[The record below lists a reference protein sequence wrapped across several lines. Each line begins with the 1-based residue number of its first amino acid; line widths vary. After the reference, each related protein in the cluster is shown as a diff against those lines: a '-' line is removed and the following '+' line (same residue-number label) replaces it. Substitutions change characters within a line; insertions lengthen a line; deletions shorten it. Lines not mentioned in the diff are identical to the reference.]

1 MRFMDALRKRLL
13 VIIISAMLI
22 LAGSFY
28 SFWQKNSVSET
39 ASSDMSSSSQTA
51 ADEGNV
57 VVIYLN
63 GAVNHPG
70 VFKIK
75 NGSRVIDAIDQA
87 GGLAPG
93 ADCSNLNLAQEV
105 KDGMQ
110 IKVPSQIIT
119 QQVHNGSSNQE
130 AGKINI
136 NSAGKNEL
144 DKLAG
149 IGPSLAERII
159 EYRNNNGPFKEVSD
173 LKKVSGIGEAK
184 FNRIKD
190 KVSL

>member
-1 MRFMDALRKRLL
+1 MDALKKKLL
-13 VIIISAMLI
+13 VIIVAAMLI
-22 LAGSFY
+22 VVGSSY
-28 SFWQKNSVSET
+28 NFWQKNSVSET
-39 ASSDMSSSSQTA
+39 ASSYMTPSLTDVQENGS
-51 ADEGNV
+51 V

-75 NGSRVIDAIDQA
+75 SGSRIIDAIDQA

-110 IKVPSQIIT
+110 IKVPAQIIT
-119 QQVHNGSSNQE
+119 QQVHNDSSDKQS
-130 AGKINI
+130 GKINI
-136 NSAGKNEL
+136 NIADKSEL

-149 IGPSLAERII
+149 IGPSLAEKII

-173 LKKVSGIGEAK
+173 LKKVNGIGEAK